1 MTSHRAMLF
10 FLLSFFDFYVVAVLS
25 EFTPRADP
33 STTSSQDGSRF
44 CGRLMFGI
52 VWGCLS
58 TIFLCAWVSVHP
70 NIPKQREGIFRRFQ
84 LLFWMLVAPDFI
96 VVLALRQ
103 WVAAG
108 RIADI
113 YNDTKLKAS
122 KRKRLSTVN
131 LLHTSPDS
139 FFFSVPNGQELHGHF
154 IIMGGLTLISPE
166 SEDKDANQKEPNYSD
181 PIGQVMSYEQFLHF
195 VNDPSFDFPILGG

>member
-1 MTSHRAMLF
+1 MPF
-10 FLLSFFDFYVVAVLS
+10 FLLSFFDFYVDAVLS
-25 EFTPRADP
+25 EFTPRADLP
-33 STTSSQDGSRF
+33 TTSSQDGSRF
-44 CGRLMFGI
+44 CGRRLMFGI

-108 RIADI
+108 RIAHI

-122 KRKRLSTVN
+122 KQRLSPVG
-131 LLHTSPDS
+131 LLTHT
-139 FFFSVPNGQELHGHF
+139 
-154 IIMGGLTLISPE
+154 LTSSI
-166 SEDKDANQKEPNYSD
+166 
-181 PIGQVMSYEQFLHF
+181 FLF
-195 VNDPSFDFPILGG
+195 